1 MHRDGAWGAGSRAKA
16 ETGGFLFAC
25 KTNEG
30 EGRSVQHQRRSRQRP
45 FNDARS
51 KISVADAVL
60 RFIPG
65 SVARRL
71 CPARQTNEAGAMSND
86 NKIAGTYQ
94 VSPAAGYTGDVA
106 PATAWKILSERKDAV
121 LIDVRTRAEWNYV
134 GLPDLDSIAK
144 KPALLEWQVFPSMQ
158 PNPEF
163 VAALSGAIANKDAAL
178 LFLCRS
184 GARSAAAAKAMTA
197 AGYSTCL
204 NVADGFEGPLDAQA
218 KRGSAGGWKAAG
230 LPWRQT

>member
-1 MHRDGAWGAGSRAKA
+1 
-16 ETGGFLFAC
+16 
-25 KTNEG
+25 
-30 EGRSVQHQRRSRQRP
+30 
-45 FNDARS
+45 
-51 KISVADAVL
+51 
-60 RFIPG
+60 
-65 SVARRL
+65 
-71 CPARQTNEAGAMSND
+71 MSND

-94 VSPAAGYTGDVA
+94 VSPAAGYAGDVA
-106 PATAWKILSERKDAV
+106 PATAWKILSERKDAILV
-121 LIDVRTRAEWNYV
+121 DVRTRAEWSYV
-134 GLPDLDSIAK
+134 GLPDLDSLAK

-158 PNPEF
+158 PNSEF
-163 VAALSGAIANKDAAL
+163 VSALSGALADKQAPL

>member
-1 MHRDGAWGAGSRAKA
+1 M
-16 ETGGFLFAC
+16 
-25 KTNEG
+25 
-30 EGRSVQHQRRSRQRP
+30 
-45 FNDARS
+45 
-51 KISVADAVL
+51 
-60 RFIPG
+60 
-65 SVARRL
+65 
-71 CPARQTNEAGAMSND
+71 NEAGAMSND

-94 VSPAAGYTGDVA
+94 VSLAAGYAGDVA

-163 VAALSGAIANKDAAL
+163 VAALSGAIANKDAPL

-197 AGYSTCL
+197 AGYSTCI

-230 LPWRQT
+230 LPWRKT

>member
-1 MHRDGAWGAGSRAKA
+1 
-16 ETGGFLFAC
+16 
-25 KTNEG
+25 
-30 EGRSVQHQRRSRQRP
+30 
-45 FNDARS
+45 
-51 KISVADAVL
+51 
-60 RFIPG
+60 
-65 SVARRL
+65 
-71 CPARQTNEAGAMSND
+71 MSND

-94 VSPAAGYTGDVA
+94 VSPAAGYVGDVA
-106 PATAWKILSERKDAV
+106 PATAWRILSERKDAV
-121 LIDVRTRAEWNYV
+121 LVDVRTQAEWNYV

-144 KPALLEWQVFPSMQ
+144 KPALLEWQGFPGMQ

-163 VAALSGAIANKDAAL
+163 VSALSGAIANKETPL
-178 LFLCRS
+178 LFICRS

-204 NVADGFEGPLDAQA
+204 NVADGFEGPLDTQA